1 MAKKLEEM
9 TEQELLVKIVKT
21 ERHTRTY
28 ELIAAVAQLI
38 KSKTPTLFI
47 HGDKD
52 DFVLFNNLDK
62 VYAACAAPKE
72 KHVIHGAEHAV
83 SQLWFPEEYWR
94 VVDAFLAKYGMD
106 HTPLV

>member
-1 MAKKLEEM
+1 MPSANIANMILNGFSFKKASAV
-9 TEQELLVKIVKT
+9 EQLK
-21 ERHTRTY
+21 
-28 ELIAAVAQLI
+28 

-62 VYAACAAPKE
+62 VYAACAAPKD
-72 KHVIHGAEHAV
+72 KYVIHGAEHAV
-83 SQLWFPEEYWR
+83 SQLWCTEEYWR

-106 HTPLV
+106 CTPLV